1 MYRVIRPLFWTFEP
15 EIAHNLGI
23 KLIKLGFLNFYKSDI
38 PSELK
43 VSVSG
48 LSFSSPVGLAAGFDK
63 NAEIFH
69 ELFKIGFGFVEV
81 GTITPMPQSGNPKPR
96 IFRLKEDRALIN
108 RLGFNNIGANKILRN
123 LETRLHFKGDRKL
136 GVNIGPNKDSN
147 NRIQDY
153 VDNLKQVEELA
164 DYITIN
170 VSSPNTPDLREFE
183 TSKVND
189 LLKEIQL
196 NRILKTPIFIKISPD
211 LENNEIVSIVESAM
225 KFGLNGL
232 ILTNTTKDRGFE
244 LRSKYGSEEGGLSG
258 LPLSIPSNKKLSF
271 TYSITKGSMPIIGVG
286 GIFSGKD
293 VYEKMKLGANLVQL
307 YTALIFEGPGL
318 INHINDE
325 LKILMD
331 NDGIKSLSEIVG
343 VNSQN

>member
-1 MYRVIRPLFWTFEP
+1 MYRAIRPLFWTFEP
-15 EIAHNLGI
+15 ETAHNLAI
-23 KLIKLGFLNFYKSDI
+23 KLIKLGFLGLYKSDI
-38 PSELK
+38 PSELE

-48 LSFSSPVGLAAGFDK
+48 LSFPSPVGLAAGFDK

-81 GTITPMPQSGNPKPR
+81 GTVTPMPQSGNPKPR

-108 RLGFNNIGANKILRN
+108 RLGFNNIGVS
-123 LETRLHFKGDRKL
+123 EVLHNIESRFHLKKNRKL
-136 GVNIGPNKDSN
+136 GVNIGPNRDSN

-153 VDNLKQVEELA
+153 INNLKQVDELA

-170 VSSPNTPDLREFE
+170 VSSPNTPDLRKFE
-183 TSKVND
+183 NSKIKD

-196 NRILKTPIFIKISPD
+196 NRISKKPIFIKISPD
-211 LENNEIVSIVESAM
+211 LENNQIVSIVELAM

-232 ILTNTTKDRGFE
+232 ILTNTTKDRGFG

-258 LPLSIPSNKKLSF
+258 LPLSMLSNKKLSF
-271 TYSITKGSMPIIGVG
+271 AYSITKGSMPIIGVG

-293 VYEKMKLGANLVQL
+293 VYEKIKLGANLVQL
-307 YTALIFEGPGL
+307 YTALIFEGPAL
-318 INHINDE
+318 ISGINDE
-325 LKILMD
+325 LKTLMK
-331 NDGIKSLSEIVG
+331 NDGVKSLSEIVG
-343 VNSQN
+343 VNS